1 MVCEECGRPATV
13 HVTTIAGGQRQDHH
27 LCENCAREKGEL
39 EFLPDPQKALETWIA
54 SLAGIAGQAQAATG
68 RPVPMD
74 LSCPD
79 CGQTFR
85 EFAQTSLLGCPRCY
99 TAFSEALAPV
109 IAHVQ
114 GTAAPYSGKLPTKVE
129 SAVRREKDI
138 RRLREALERHVA
150 AEEYEDAARVRDEL
164 RALEREALR
173 GTAGGGGS
181 TSLPAAGEG
190 AGEGEGHGA

>member
-54 SLAGIAGQAQAATG
+54 SLAGLAGQAQATVGSEVAI
-68 RPVPMD
+68 D
-74 LSCPD
+74 LSCPH
-79 CGQTFR
+79 CGQTFH
-85 EFAQTSLLGCPRCY
+85 EFAQTSQLGCEHCY
-99 TAFSEALAPV
+99 KALATGLAPV

-114 GTAAPYSGKLPTKVE
+114 GTAPYHGKLPSKLE
-129 SAVRREKDI
+129 GAVRRQKDI

-150 AEEYEDAARVRDEL
+150 GEEYEEAAQVRDQL
-164 RALEREALR
+164 RALEREGAAPS
-173 GTAGGGGS
+173 AGG
-181 TSLPAAGEG
+181 AAGAGPQGESEPR
-190 AGEGEGHGA
+190 GEGDGGGA